1 MKNREVNSIKEVD
14 LSGMKMPVISVY
26 EHPEDFPEK
35 CVARIFELDQPTD
48 VVVVKKTVK
57 EINKD
62 IRKHTNMVQLARTEN
77 DVASL
82 VCMWV

>member
-1 MKNREVNSIKEVD
+1 M
-14 LSGMKMPVISVY
+14 
-26 EHPEDFPEK
+26 
-35 CVARIFELDQPTD
+35 DQPTN
-48 VVVVKKTVK
+48 VVIVKKTVK

-62 IRKHTNMVQLARTEN
+62 IMKHTNMVQLARTEN